1 VDGQTYTVSGDYQFI
16 NDIVGCPD
24 TVNLH
29 LSITS
34 GVSTDTTVTTC
45 GQFTWDRNG
54 VSYTVGGDYVY
65 TFQNGLCEDSVVLH
79 LTLTTGTVRD
89 TTVSAC
95 TSYTW
100 PVDGQTYT
108 VSGDYQFINDIVG
121 CPDTVN
127 LHLSISTP
135 AIVIADDKQV
145 CEGASV
151 QLTGSPEGGV
161 WSGTGVTNSI
171 FNAAG
176 LAPGVYP
183 VVYTYS
189 QGGCTASDTAMVI
202 IKAASTSITTVTVC
216 PNQLPYVWNGTSYT
230 QPGTYFFVTTNSV
243 GCDSTA
249 SLVLIV
255 TQVITGTTE
264 NVTVC
269 ANTLPY
275 TWNGMSITQGGTYTA
290 TVQNQAGC
298 DSIATLNLSTQP
310 LATASITGGNP
321 ICVGAS
327 TTISISLT
335 GTAPWTIVYSDGS
348 TTHTVNSIL
357 SSPYVLTVSPTAT
370 TTYTVLSVADA
381 KCSNM
386 TVNSS
391 VTVDVL
397 AAQSGIRYSTVTVFP
412 NVPRRL
418 QARDFGSNATYL
430 WTPPTG
436 LNVTTVINPVFKHD
450 ETTEFTITIGTDNG
464 CRVVDTLLV
473 LVPTA
478 SPDLKSDIFVPKA
491 WSPNKD
497 GHNDKLRPL
506 TVNIKEIY
514 YFRIFDRWGQLLFE
528 TNEIGKGWD
537 GIFNGKQQV
546 QDVYTWTL
554 EAMGEDGKHY
564 KRSGNS
570 ILLR

>member
-1 VDGQTYTVSGDYQFI
+1 
-16 NDIVGCPD
+16 
-24 TVNLH
+24 
-29 LSITS
+29 
-34 GVSTDTTVTTC
+34 
-45 GQFTWDRNG
+45 
-54 VSYTVGGDYVY
+54 
-65 TFQNGLCEDSVVLH
+65 
-79 LTLTTGTVRD
+79 
-89 TTVSAC
+89 
-95 TSYTW
+95 
-100 PVDGQTYT
+100 
-108 VSGDYQFINDIVG
+108 
-121 CPDTVN
+121 
-127 LHLSISTP
+127 
-135 AIVIADDKQV
+135 
-145 CEGASV
+145 
-151 QLTGSPEGGV
+151 
-161 WSGTGVTNSI
+161 
-171 FNAAG
+171 
-176 LAPGVYP
+176 
-183 VVYTYS
+183 
-189 QGGCTASDTAMVI
+189 
-202 IKAASTSITTVTVC
+202 
-216 PNQLPYVWNGTSYT
+216 
-230 QPGTYFFVTTNSV
+230 
-243 GCDSTA
+243 
-249 SLVLIV
+249 
-255 TQVITGTTE
+255 
-264 NVTVC
+264 
-269 ANTLPY
+269 
-275 TWNGMSITQGGTYTA
+275 MSITQGGTYTA